1 MVMRCPNCGNE
12 VDQDE
17 AFCGHCGTPV
27 APQAHATEMVY
38 TPPRSGQLNLPSS
51 PSAPNNYN
59 TGSLPEP
66 IPTRYNRNM
75 APSQGG
81 PIAPNQSA
89 KRSCGRQQTRVYQ
102 APADAMTVL

>member
-27 APQAHATEMVY
+27 APQAHATEMAYV
-38 TPPRSGQLNLPSS
+38 PPRSEQLNLPSS

-59 TGSLPEP
+59 PGRLPAP
-66 IPTRYNRNM
+66 PPTSYNPNI
-75 APSQGG
+75 APSHGR
-81 PIAPNQSA
+81 PIDPHQSA
-89 KRSCGRQQTRVYQ
+89 IRSAGHQQTGFYQ
-102 APADAMTVL
+102 HATQATSAP